1 MLLDWALSTAREDG
15 REQVLG
21 SSATL
26 ATRDLLT
33 AIASA
38 IANAERLRGTTWL
51 QDASLRRR
59 CNEVVKTLADIM
71 MPTNIGDDRI
81 EEKIAWHVFE
91 LRHLQDEELLAFV
104 KEMMQ
109 AQGLELP
116 QHLTVE
122 KDGKSSVD
130 VRKLIDWAM
139 ECSMP
144 M

>member
-71 MPTNIGDDRI
+71 MPDNIGDDRI
-81 EEKIAWHVFE
+81 EEIIADHVFE
-91 LRHLQDEELLAFV
+91 LRNLQDEEMYAFV
-104 KEMMQ
+104 KQMTETH
-109 AQGLELP
+109 GLEMP
-116 QHLTVE
+116 KDVVVE
-122 KDGKSSVD
+122 KDGKETINI
-130 VRKLIDWAM
+130 RKLIAWATDLTI
-139 ECSMP
+139 P